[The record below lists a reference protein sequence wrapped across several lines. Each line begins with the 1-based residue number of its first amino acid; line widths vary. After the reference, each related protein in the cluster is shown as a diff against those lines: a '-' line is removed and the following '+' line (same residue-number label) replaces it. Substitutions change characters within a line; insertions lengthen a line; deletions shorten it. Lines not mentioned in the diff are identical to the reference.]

1 LPEFQPGV
9 IFRGTLGQRG
19 VPVVDWLNW
28 SLVIGGII
36 CVIAELALGAV
47 TGFDMALIGGSMTAG
62 GAIGLLAGS
71 EKIGLL
77 AAAGLTLLYFSVLRR
92 WLKKKLT
99 VKDRPT
105 NIDAVV
111 GRTGLV
117 TKRIAT
123 LEPGMVKL
131 GDEIWRAEL
140 ASSGDAA
147 RETGATVKVEA
158 VEGVTLKV
166 R

>member
-1 LPEFQPGV
+1 VLV
-9 IFRGTLGQRG
+9 S
-19 VPVVDWLNW
+19 DWVNW
-28 SLVIGGII
+28 FLVIGGIV
-36 CVIAELALGAV
+36 CVIVELALGAV

-62 GAIGLLAGS
+62 GAIGLLAAS
-71 EKIGLL
+71 SKIGLL
-77 AAAGLTLLYFSVLRR
+77 AAAVLTVLYFAVLRR
-92 WLKKKLT
+92 WLRKKLT

-111 GRTGLV
+111 GKTGLV
-117 TKRIAT
+117 TKRIAK

-140 ASSGDAA
+140 LGSDDAA
-147 RETGATVKVEA
+147 RETGTTVKVEA

>member
-1 LPEFQPGV
+1 MSVG
-9 IFRGTLGQRG
+9 
-19 VPVVDWLNW
+19 DWLNW
-28 SLVIGGII
+28 ILVIGGIV

-71 EKIGLL
+71 AKIGLL
-77 AAAGLTLLYFSVLRR
+77 AAAGLTVLYFAVLRR

-111 GRTGLV
+111 GKSGLV
-117 TKRIAT
+117 TKRIAA

-131 GDEIWRAEL
+131 GDETWRAEL
-140 ASSGDAA
+140 ASSDDTA
-147 RETGATVKVEA
+147 REMGTTVKVEA

>member
-1 LPEFQPGV
+1 VG
-9 IFRGTLGQRG
+9 
-19 VPVVDWLNW
+19 DWVNW
-28 SLVIGGII
+28 FLVIGGIV
-36 CVIAELALGAV
+36 CVIVELSLGAV
-47 TGFDMALIGGSMTAG
+47 TGFDMALIGGSITLG
-62 GAIGLLAGS
+62 GAIGLWAGS
-71 EKIGLL
+71 TKIGLL
-77 AAAGLTLLYFSVLRR
+77 AAAALAVLYFALLRR

-111 GRTGLV
+111 GKTGLV
-117 TKRIAT
+117 TKRIAA

-131 GDEIWRAEL
+131 GDEVWRAEL
-140 ASSGDAA
+140 ASSDDAA
-147 RETGATVKVEA
+147 RETGTTVKVEA

>member
-1 LPEFQPGV
+1 MG
-9 IFRGTLGQRG
+9 
-19 VPVVDWLNW
+19 DWLNW
-28 SLVIGGII
+28 LLVIGGIV
-36 CVIAELALGAV
+36 CVIVELALGAV

-71 EKIGLL
+71 TKIGLL
-77 AAAGLTLLYFSVLRR
+77 AAAGLTVLYFAVLRR

-99 VKDRPT
+99 VKDQPT

-111 GRTGLV
+111 GKTGLV

-140 ASSGDAA
+140 ASSDDAA

-158 VEGVTLKV
+158 IEGVTLKV

>member
-1 LPEFQPGV
+1 MG
-9 IFRGTLGQRG
+9 
-19 VPVVDWLNW
+19 DWLNW
-28 SLVIGGII
+28 LLVIGGIV
-36 CVIAELALGAV
+36 CVIVELALGAV

-71 EKIGLL
+71 TKTGLL
-77 AAAGLTLLYFSVLRR
+77 AAAVLTVLYFAVLRR

-111 GRTGLV
+111 GKTGLV
-117 TKRIAT
+117 TKRIAK

-140 ASSGDAA
+140 AGADEAA
-147 RETGATVKVEA
+147 RETGTTVKVES

>member
-1 LPEFQPGV
+1 MG
-9 IFRGTLGQRG
+9 
-19 VPVVDWLNW
+19 DWLNW
-28 SLVIGGII
+28 MLVIGGIL
-36 CVIAELALGAV
+36 CVIVELALGAV

-62 GAIGLLAGS
+62 GAIGLLTGS
-71 EKIGLL
+71 TKIGLL
-77 AAAGLTLLYFSVLRR
+77 AAAGLTVVYFAVLRR

-111 GRTGLV
+111 GKTGLV
-117 TKRIAT
+117 TKRIAA

-140 ASSGDAA
+140 ASADGAA
-147 RETGATVKVEA
+147 REAGTTVKVEA

-166 R
+166 G

>member
-1 LPEFQPGV
+1 MG
-9 IFRGTLGQRG
+9 
-19 VPVVDWLNW
+19 DWLNW
-28 SLVIGGII
+28 LLVIGGIV
-36 CVIAELALGAV
+36 CVIVELALGAV

-71 EKIGLL
+71 TKIGLL
-77 AAAGLTLLYFSVLRR
+77 AAAGLAVVYFAALRR

-99 VKDRPT
+99 IKDRPT

-111 GRTGLV
+111 GRTGVV
-117 TKRIAT
+117 TKRIAA
-123 LEPGMVKL
+123 LEPGMIKL
-131 GDEIWRAEL
+131 GDEFWRAEL
-140 ASSGDAA
+140 ASAEEAA
-147 RETGATVKVEA
+147 REAGTTVKVEA